1 MSRALAFT
9 IASALLTVGAGALH
23 LAFRA
28 VPPPARVLVVAAPPT
43 AAGSPAPAAARAA
56 TRAGRRLGLDAALRE
71 LDLIRPGRPQAAQDF
86 TVPLLQG
93 PRFRLADHR
102 AKVVLM
108 NFWATWCLP
117 CREEMPSMERLW
129 RQHREQG
136 FLLVAIS
143 VDSGPDVVKAFVTE
157 HRLTFPIAL
166 DPQLEVAGL
175 YGIRGVPASFIVDR
189 QGQVA
194 ALALGPRAWDNDAAH
209 SLVEELTR

>member
-1 MSRALAFT
+1 
-9 IASALLTVGAGALH
+9 
-23 LAFRA
+23 
-28 VPPPARVLVVAAPPT
+28 
-43 AAGSPAPAAARAA
+43 
-56 TRAGRRLGLDAALRE
+56 
-71 LDLIRPGRPQAAQDF
+71 
-86 TVPLLQG
+86 
-93 PRFRLADHR
+93 
-102 AKVVLM
+102 
-108 NFWATWCLP
+108 
-117 CREEMPSMERLW
+117 MPSMERLW
-129 RQHREQG
+129 RQHRGQG